1 VNSRHDGPRLDR
13 RRLLGL
19 AGLTGLAATLPAC
32 GRGFGGTSGDD
43 GKVQLNMVWWGD
55 AQRAGL
61 TQKSLDLFH
70 TANPG
75 VKVSTEYQDST
86 PYKDKLAARF
96 AAGNPP
102 DLMAMRFDSLR
113 EYADRGTLLDLSQH
127 TGLDQSA
134 LTEPARA
141 LGQVGDSSF
150 GVPSGLNTIGF
161 VVDKTLTDR
170 FGVAI
175 PDGDT
180 WSWDDLSRFAQQV
193 TKASGGKVYGT
204 NFEPW
209 TVANLLV
216 FARQRGE
223 DFFTADGRLGA
234 TEATVTAWYQLVE
247 NLRKAGGVPPA
258 GFIDQNNGS
267 SPAQSYLA
275 KKSIA
280 SQIIPTNNL
289 FGFNQACG
297 GNLQL
302 LRIPGETQGPRRG
315 QSVDTPALWSIAATS
330 KHPKEAVQLLNFL
343 INDTEAARVAGVTRG
358 VPASS
363 TVASAITAGLE
374 PDNKRSSEFLAALQ
388 KEKLPA
394 SYPYPVGASKLTNIL
409 KTISTEVEFGRT
421 TPADAG
427 RQFITEA
434 RKAIAP

>member
-1 VNSRHDGPRLDR
+1 VNSRLDR
-13 RRLLGL
+13 RRLLTL
-19 AGLTGLAATLPAC
+19 AGMAGLAATLPAC
-32 GRGFGGTSGDD
+32 GRGFGGNGGGD
-43 GKVQLNMVWWGD
+43 GKVELNMVWWGD
-55 AQRAGL
+55 AQRAEL
-61 TQKSLDLFH
+61 TQKALDLFQS
-70 TANPG
+70 ANPG
-75 VKVSTEYQDST
+75 VRVRTEYQDSS

-96 AAGNPP
+96 AAGDPP

-113 EYADRGTLLDLSQH
+113 EYADRGTLLDLAPH
-127 TGLDQSA
+127 PELDQSG
-134 LTEPARA
+134 LTDAARA
-141 LGQVGDSSF
+141 LGRVGEKSF

-180 WSWDDLSRFAQQV
+180 WSWADLATFAQQV
-193 TKASGGKVYGT
+193 TKASGGKVYGA

-223 DFFTADGRLGA
+223 DFFTPDGKLGA
-234 TEATVTAWYQLVE
+234 TEATLTAWYQLVE
-247 NLRKAGGVPPA
+247 DLRRAGGIPPA
-258 GFIDQNNGS
+258 GFIDQNNGA

-289 FGFNQACG
+289 LGYNQACG
-297 GNLQL
+297 GNLTL

-315 QSVDTPALWSIAATS
+315 QSVDTPALWSVAAAS
-330 KHPKEAVQLLNFL
+330 KHPAETIKLLNFL
-343 INDTEAARVAGVTRG
+343 INDTEAAKVAGVTRG

-363 TVASAITAGLE
+363 RVAETIASGLE
-374 PDNKRSSEFLAALQ
+374 PDNKRSSDFLAALQ

-421 TPADAG
+421 SPADAG
-427 RQFITEA
+427 KQFVTEA

>member
-1 VNSRHDGPRLDR
+1 MNALHDGPRLDR

-32 GRGFGGTSGDD
+32 GRGFGGGDGED
-43 GKVQLNMVWWGD
+43 GKIELNMVWWGD
-55 AQRAGL
+55 AQRAEL
-61 TQKSLDLFH
+61 TAKALDLFQK
-70 TANPG
+70 ANPG
-75 VKVSTEYQDST
+75 IKVSTEYQDSS

-113 EYADRGTLLDLSQH
+113 EYADRGTLLDLAQH
-127 TGLDQSA
+127 AGLDQSA
-134 LTEPARA
+134 LTDSARA
-141 LGQVGDSSF
+141 LGQVGAKSF
-150 GVPSGLNTIGF
+150 GVPSGLNTIGYI
-161 VVDKTLTDR
+161 VDKTLTDKY
-170 FGVAI
+170 GVSI

-180 WSWDDLSRFAQQV
+180 WGWDDLGEFAKQL

-223 DFFTADGRLGA
+223 DFFTPDGKLGA

-247 NLRKAGGVPPA
+247 DLRKAGGIPPA
-258 GFIDQNNGS
+258 GFIDQNNGA

-275 KKSIA
+275 KKAIA
-280 SQIIPTNNL
+280 SQIIPTNGL
-289 FGFNQACG
+289 LGFNQACG

-302 LRIPGETQGPRRG
+302 LRIPGETRGARRG
-315 QSVDTPALWSIAATS
+315 QSVDTPALWSVAAGS
-330 KHPKEAVQLLNFL
+330 KHPAEAVKLLNFL
-343 INDTEAARVAGVTRG
+343 INDSEAAKAAGVTRG
-358 VPASS
+358 VPANR
-363 TVASAITAGLE
+363 TIAEAIAPGLE
-374 PDNKRSSEFLAALQ
+374 PDNQRSTDFLTKLQ
-388 KEKLPA
+388 NEKLPA

-409 KTISTEVEFGRT
+409 KTISTEAEFGRMS
-421 TPADAG
+421 PGEAG
-427 RQFITEA
+427 KQFITEA

>member
-1 VNSRHDGPRLDR
+1 VNSRLDR
-13 RRLLGL
+13 RRLLTL
-19 AGLTGLAATLPAC
+19 AGMAGLAATLPGC
-32 GRGFGGTSGDD
+32 GRGFGGNGGGD
-43 GKVQLNMVWWGD
+43 GKIELNMVWWGD
-55 AQRAGL
+55 AQRAEL
-61 TQKSLDLFH
+61 TQKALDLFQS
-70 TANPG
+70 ANPG
-75 VKVSTEYQDST
+75 IRVRTEYQDSS

-96 AAGNPP
+96 AAGDPP

-113 EYADRGTLLDLSQH
+113 EYADRGTLLDLAPH
-127 TGLDQSA
+127 PELDQSG

-141 LGQVGDSSF
+141 LGRVGEKSF
-150 GVPSGLNTIGF
+150 GVPSGLNTIGY
-161 VVDKTLTDR
+161 VVDKTLTDEY
-170 FGVAI
+170 GVAV

-180 WSWDDLSRFAQQV
+180 WSWDDLATFAQQV
-193 TKASGGKVYGT
+193 TRASGGKVYGT

-223 DFFTADGRLGA
+223 DFFTADGKLGA
-234 TEATVTAWYQLVE
+234 TEATLTAWYQLVE
-247 NLRKAGGVPPA
+247 DLRKAGAIPPA
-258 GFIDQNNGS
+258 GFIDQNNGA

-289 FGFNQACG
+289 LGFNQACG
-297 GNLQL
+297 GNLVL

-315 QSVDTPALWSIAATS
+315 QSVDTPALWSVAAAS
-330 KHPKEAVQLLNFL
+330 RHPAETIKLLNFL
-343 INDTEAARVAGVTRG
+343 INDTEAAKVSGVTRG

-363 TVASAITAGLE
+363 RVAETIAAGLE
-374 PDNKRSSEFLAALQ
+374 ADNKRSSDFLAALQ
-388 KEKLPA
+388 KEKLPE

-421 TPADAG
+421 SPADAG